1 MTYKKIKVPKK
12 GQKISYDNG
21 KINVPDNPVIPYIE
35 GDGIGVDITPPMIK
49 VVDEAVKIAYDGT
62 KKIEWMEVFCG
73 EKATKVYTKDTWLPE
88 ETIDALKEYVVSI
101 KGPLTTPVGGGIRS
115 LNVSL
120 RQLLDL
126 YVCLRPIRYFDG
138 VPSPVK
144 KPEEVDMVIFREN
157 SEDIYC
163 GVEFEGNSTEA
174 KNLLKVLKSKF
185 DVTKIRFEEILV
197 LV

>member
-12 GQKISYDNG
+12 GQKISYENG
-21 KINVPDNPVIPYIE
+21 KLNVPDNPVIPYIE

-49 VVDEAVKIAYDGT
+49 VVDEAVKIAYSGT

-73 EKATKVYTKDTWLPE
+73 EKATKVYTKDTWLPD

-144 KPEEVDMVIFREN
+144 KPH
-157 SEDIYC
+157 C
-163 GVEFEGNSTEA
+163 
-174 KNLLKVLKSKF
+174 LLYTSPSPR
-185 DVTKIRFEEILV
+185 DTG
-197 LV
+197 

>member
-12 GQKISYDNG
+12 GQKISYENG
-21 KINVPDNPVIPYIE
+21 KLNVPDNPVIPYIE

-49 VVDEAVKIAYDGT
+49 VVDEAVKIAYSGA

-73 EKATKVYTKDTWLPE
+73 EKATKVYTKDTWLPD

-163 GVEFEGNSTEA
+163 GVEFEGNS
-174 KNLLKVLKSKF
+174 K
-185 DVTKIRFEEILV
+185 
-197 LV
+197 